1 MELKRH
7 IFVGSGLCA
16 RVSVCLVVLF
26 DLVNVVLSTEL
37 TCDGQTQFEST
48 NGLRCCLVKIGLSR
62 IRSNHH
68 LCVDDAIWRLVQ
80 EGVKVKLPV
89 LLVFYRLADVRIRF
103 ATYSVDKR
111 VIGDNVSLHII
122 CEPNVKN

>member
-1 MELKRH
+1 M
-7 IFVGSGLCA
+7 
-16 RVSVCLVVLF
+16 
-26 DLVNVVLSTEL
+26 
-37 TCDGQTQFEST
+37 
-48 NGLRCCLVKIGLSR
+48 
-62 IRSNHH
+62 
-68 LCVDDAIWRLVQ
+68 WRLVQ
-80 EGVKVKLPV
+80 EGVEFKLPV